1 MSVDFRNVKVGD
13 VVAMHSPSVG
23 GMVRPVRKVVTK
35 VTATQI
41 EVDGGLRFMRS
52 HGREFGA
59 DRYYQHSIE
68 PWTNEV
74 NERIAAAAERAA
86 LALRNEDVMERLKD
100 AYRAALA
107 GRDRYG
113 HVFTAA
119 QLDDLEALSLR
130 IREMSAAVAAS
141 WSAEGVKP

>member
-1 MSVDFRNVKVGD
+1 MSVDFRNVEEGD

-35 VTATQI
+35 VLATQI
-41 EVDGGLRFMRS
+41 EVDGGRRFMRS

-59 DRYYQHSIE
+59 DRYYQYSIE

-74 NERIAAAAERAA
+74 EARIAEEAERAA

-100 AYRAALA
+100 AYHVSLR
-107 GRDRYG
+107 GHGRYG

-119 QLDDLEALSLR
+119 QLDDLEALILR

-141 WSAEGVKP
+141 WSAP